1 MSKTTSSKAAQ
12 ATDINEQSVM
22 EYLQK
27 HPDALNRHPE
37 LLAQLDVE
45 HESGSA
51 VSLVERQL
59 RLLRDEN
66 QKLKDKLGNLVQI
79 ARENEELGQRFHRLS
94 LELMAADSLHDIV
107 AMTQNQVQTFFYT
120 DYVSFCFHDS
130 LREQLHGQENNILD
144 GDSKHAGLLRD
155 WIHRRRAVFGPLDG
169 GLDKALFGEQHQ
181 MQSCVLIPLYH
192 TNDIGL
198 LALGSKS
205 KERFNPHKG
214 TMFLDQL
221 GELISHKLK
230 HYLV

>member
-1 MSKTTSSKAAQ
+1 MTKTTSEQAQ
-12 ATDINEQSVM
+12 ATDIDEQTVM
-22 EYLQK
+22 DYLK
-27 HPDALNRHPE
+27 NHPDALNRHPE
-37 LLAQLDVE
+37 LLTQLNVD
-45 HESGSA
+45 HQSGSA

-120 DYVSFCFHDS
+120 DYVSFCFHDA
-130 LREQLHGQENNILD
+130 LRDQLHGQENNIVD
-144 GDSKHAGLLRD
+144 ANSKYASQLRD
-155 WIHRRRAVFGPLDG
+155 WIHRRRAVFGPLETGMDQVF
-169 GLDKALFGEQHQ
+169 FGIHNQ

-230 HYLV
+230 NYLV